1 MKNILC
7 ETENVRKANS
17 MLNRMEGKKGA
28 DMTLI
33 YGHPGTGK
41 SHFAIKNFA
50 QNGWGY
56 HRLSTMET
64 PKMFLR
70 EIYRS
75 LILEM
80 TGKESVIHV
89 DSGTLARATIELF
102 QEISYQRE
110 RLQNKKPYIFFIDEI
125 NLAIQNRKWQI
136 VELIRD
142 FRDIANAKIIMIG
155 EEDTKKR
162 LERYNS
168 HFFNRCSNFCEFDIT
183 STNEMI
189 NILIRTMEV
198 EAEKEAIY
206 YIIKE
211 SKGSLHSLEAKI
223 KDFEL
228 IAKRKNISKLTLK
241 DILDSIKED

>member
-1 MKNILC
+1 MKNILI
-7 ETENVRKANS
+7 ETDNVKKANS
-17 MLNRMEGKKGA
+17 MLTKMESKKGA

-41 SHFAIKNFA
+41 SHFAKKNFA

-56 HRLSTMET
+56 YRIETMET
-64 PKMFLR
+64 PKSFLR

-80 TGKESVIHV
+80 TGTESVIRG
-89 DSGTLARATIELF
+89 DGSTLAKATIELF
-102 QEISYQRE
+102 QDISFQRE
-110 RLQNKKPYIFFIDEI
+110 RSQTQKPYIFFIDEI
-125 NLAIQNRKWQI
+125 NLAIQQRKWPI

-183 STNEMI
+183 GKIDMS
-189 NILIRTMEV
+189 NIIIRTMEV
-198 EAEKEAIY
+198 EADKEVIHLMLKKAN
-206 YIIKE
+206 
-211 SKGSLHSLEAKI
+211 GSLHHLEVLI
-223 KDFEL
+223 KEFEQ
-228 IAKRKNISKLTLK
+228 IAKQKNLSKLRLK
-241 DILDSIKED
+241 DILVSANED